1 MSYESSQQL
10 MKTMS
15 SKFVNL
21 CLPTSP
27 ARKKMST
34 SNLNRSCM
42 KDSIQLLISKQ
53 RGFHHSRN
61 LLIIRSMSPENQLI
75 TFLEVI
81 TRRKGTNCS
90 MQISIVRKKRSL
102 TLIQRRCL
110 LWPLR
115 QILIGILMQVHFS
128 SIIKSRLHLDV
139 CILLHLTM
147 NIWKYIGGH

>member
-15 SKFVNL
+15 SIFVNL
-21 CLPTSP
+21 CPPMSP
-27 ARKKMST
+27 AKKKMST

-110 LWPLR
+110 LWLSR
-115 QILIGILMQVHFS
+115 QILTGISMQVHS
-128 SIIKSRLHLDV
+128 SSTIKNRLHFDV
-139 CILLHLTM
+139 CICV
-147 NIWKYIGGH
+147 YIIF